1 MITGTIHPLEL
12 LLALE
17 VVTVSVVD
25 GAFVPYS
32 DLTESPSSAAADVV
46 VVESSDVG
54 TGVSAVTVELFDEV
68 VLTVATTDVSVLVEP
83 ADPAALGVG
92 DGVGGAVV
100 APASLPATLP
110 VLSTGAAVVTVGFWV
125 FGDGDGVTDG
135 EGDDA
140 GDGTGDAGAGV
151 IGVELSELPVDV
163 CASAAQDAT
172 TAATSSRRSER
183 LSMDT
188 IVIETRVAMERG
200 ACCSCYN
207 VRLS

>member
-12 LLALE
+12 LEELE
-17 VVTVSVVD
+17 VVTVSVAD

-32 DLTESPSSAAADVV
+32 DLTELPSSAAADVV
-46 VVESSDVG
+46 VLESSDVG
-54 TGVSAVTVELFDEV
+54 VGVSAVTVEDLDEV
-68 VLTVATTDVSVLVEP
+68 VLTVATTDESVLLEP
-83 ADPAALGVG
+83 AEADALGVG

-100 APASLPATLP
+100 APASLPDTLP
-110 VLSTGAAVVTVGFWV
+110 PLFSTGAAVVAVGFCVV

-135 EGDDA
+135 EGDGDGA

-151 IGVELSELPVDV
+151 IDVDVSELPVDV

-188 IVIETRVAMERG
+188 M
-200 ACCSCYN
+200 
-207 VRLS
+207 VRKSLVVPVK